1 MKYKF
6 LSSALALIQD
16 SIKGMKSSPVPS
28 VVKHSTHIF
37 RKSFYTMILGVGTLS
52 MAGTASATL
61 IEAIDALDDGAMYRV
76 LFTTSGTTTAQ
87 SSDIAFYNQF
97 VTNAANTGSL
107 TENLGLSWKAIAS
120 TNNMNAQTN
129 TGVYSHDDLL
139 VTMFNMMGQVVAVSG
154 QDLWLGTWSAPS
166 GIGLNESGIRGGNN
180 VWTGTSKN
188 GQTTSKAMGGG
199 YTVHFGY
206 NNSTTH
212 YMVSDSHASSR
223 LKHLYAMS
231 SVGVVPTTDVPVP
244 GTVILLSLGLAG
256 LSFSRYRRQS

>member
-76 LFTTSGTTTAQ
+76 LFTTSEATTAQ

-154 QDLWLGTWSAPS
+154 QDLWLGNWSAPLGVGLDAS
-166 GIGLNESGIRGGNN
+166 GGRTMSAT
-180 VWTGTSKN
+180 WTGTSKD
-188 GQTTSKAMGGG
+188 GQTTNKPMGER
-199 YTVHFGY
+199 YVHFGY
-206 NNSTTH
+206 NRTEVH
-212 YMVSDSHASSR
+212 YMTADSHASNR
-223 LKHLYAMS
+223 FKQLYAMS